1 MAPLPPPPG
10 SATAYSRFPWTIPL
24 FANLLDYLFAKKCK
38 KVPSFFL
45 TTSTTIE
52 FDGGIVKEVFFILEM
67 KLP

>member
-1 MAPLPPPPG
+1 MG
-10 SATAYSRFPWTIPL
+10 TYSRFPWTIPL
-24 FANLLDYLFAKKCK
+24 FANLLDNLFAKKCK